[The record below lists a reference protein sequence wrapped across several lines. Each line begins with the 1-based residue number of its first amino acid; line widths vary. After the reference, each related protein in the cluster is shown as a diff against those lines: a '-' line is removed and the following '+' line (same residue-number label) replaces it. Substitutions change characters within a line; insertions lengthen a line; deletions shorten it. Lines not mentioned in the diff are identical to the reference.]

1 MVDNNE
7 GNLMRAARCL
17 IAIAGLTA
25 GVLSTVAYGE
35 SGVSDTTRIVMLG
48 TGTPIT
54 NPARSGPS
62 LAIVVNETPYIVD
75 FGPGVVRRAAAAS
88 PEYGGSVKGL
98 EAANLTT
105 AFLTHLHS
113 DHTAGYPDLI
123 FTTWTMGRDQPL
135 TVFGPEGIADM
146 TENILEAYR
155 EDIRYRVYG
164 LEPAN
169 DKGWR
174 VNTHTVAEGVVYE
187 DDNVKVEAFPVK
199 HGSWP
204 NAFGYR
210 FTTPDRVIVLSGDAA
225 RSDAV
230 EAYSKG
236 ADVLIHEV
244 YSAQSL
250 AARDNPFWTR
260 YHSDNHTSA
269 AEVGQIAAVAKP
281 KLVILNHILFFGAT
295 NDELL
300 AEIRQTYSGKVV
312 IANDLDVF

>member
-1 MVDNNE
+1 MSVVRFLVMVV
-7 GNLMRAARCL
+7 GLAACWPSMAAKAEL
-17 IAIAGLTA
+17 AA
-25 GVLSTVAYGE
+25 SE
-35 SGVSDTTRIVMLG
+35 TTRIVMLG
-48 TGTPIT
+48 TGTPIA

-98 EAANLTT
+98 EATNLKT

-123 FTTWTMGRDQPL
+123 LTTWTMGRDEPL
-135 TVFGPEGIADM
+135 TVFGPEGIVEM

-164 LEPAN
+164 LEPTN
-169 DKGWR
+169 NNGWR
-174 VNTHTVAEGVVYE
+174 VNAHTVSEGFVYE
-187 DDNVKVEAFPVK
+187 DDNVKVEAFPVL

-210 FTTPDRVIVLSGDAA
+210 FTTPDRVIVVSGDAA
-225 RSDAV
+225 KSDAV

-244 YSAQSL
+244 YSSASL
-250 AARDNPFWTR
+250 ESRDDPFWTR

-269 AEVGQIAAVAKP
+269 AEVGQIATNAKP
-281 KLVILNHILFFGAT
+281 KLVILNHVLFFDAT
-295 NDELL
+295 EDELL
-300 AEIRQTYSGKVV
+300 AEIRQTYDGNVV